1 METAELLANQP
12 ISVRLQRSWQEYQP
26 NLTAKIRNELHA
38 FFLFNLGRMFTVE
51 EVWHG
56 IGKRGSIASLGVS
69 IRDLRRPSV
78 CGLYTLDI
86 DMEKRRVNGILI
98 AHYGLRSI

>member
-1 METAELLANQP
+1 METAELLAKQP
-12 ISVRLQRSWQEYQP
+12 ISVRLARSWQEYQP
-26 NLTAKIRNELHA
+26 NLTAKIRNELHS

-69 IRDLRRPSV
+69 IRDLRRV
-78 CGLYTLDI
+78 KVMGNYTLDI
-86 DMEKRRVNGILI
+86 DMEKRRINGKLV
-98 AHYGLRSI
+98 ATYGLKSI